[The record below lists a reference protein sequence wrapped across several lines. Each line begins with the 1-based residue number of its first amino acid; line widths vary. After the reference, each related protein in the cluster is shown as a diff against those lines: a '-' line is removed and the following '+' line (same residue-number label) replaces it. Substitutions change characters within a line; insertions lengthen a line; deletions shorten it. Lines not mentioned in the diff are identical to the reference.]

1 MPILALLPF
10 VSMTVRQARSQQ
22 TVLNL
27 LRELQQE
34 IDAQDL
40 HLELRR
46 RGQKMGLATV
56 YRALKFLHKEGLIQE
71 RPSTHNLYTSSSLA
85 LEVGLDMA
93 RLVNSDRPSENE

>member
-1 MPILALLPF
+1 
-10 VSMTVRQARSQQ
+10 MTARQARSQQ

-46 RGQKMGLATV
+46 RGKKMGLATV
-56 YRALKFLHKEGLIQE
+56 YRALKFL
-71 RPSTHNLYTSSSLA
+71 P
-85 LEVGLDMA
+85 
-93 RLVNSDRPSENE
+93 

>member
-1 MPILALLPF
+1 
-10 VSMTVRQARSQQ
+10 MTVRQARSQQ

-46 RGQKMGLATV
+46 RGKKMGLATV
-56 YRALKFLHKEGLIQE
+56 YRALKFL
-71 RPSTHNLYTSSSLA
+71 P
-85 LEVGLDMA
+85 
-93 RLVNSDRPSENE
+93 